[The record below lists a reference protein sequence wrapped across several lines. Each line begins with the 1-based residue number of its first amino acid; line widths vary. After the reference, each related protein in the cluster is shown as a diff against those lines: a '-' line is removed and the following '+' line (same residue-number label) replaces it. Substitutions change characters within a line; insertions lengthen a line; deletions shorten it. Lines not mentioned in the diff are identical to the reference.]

1 MGIVSLF
8 LATVVVTLCALLL
21 VPAVQNMVVHRLAS
35 YASEKLGAEVSIG
48 RASVDPWGSIELEDV
63 LIRDLRGDTLFMIG
77 VLQVDRPRILFGQH
91 TVKVA
96 TLGIRRM
103 RFALDRPAGEAHT
116 NFTDLMDKLSSG
128 DTTSTGPDWTIQCG
142 TFAIDDLHFS
152 HHDHVYE
159 KLPFGVD
166 FDHVDAREVNVR
178 GSGLKIIGDS
188 IMVHLD
194 QLSLREQSGLVVNRL
209 AGMATVS
216 GHGIAVA
223 QLVLQTPNSD
233 LHGDLT
239 MTTTSWDDHSEFI
252 QKVVMRLALDSSLLD
267 FADIAYFAPDLQG
280 ISFPI
285 RVKGRVR
292 GTVEELK
299 GRDLDLRFGSHSR
312 FIGSAELSG
321 LPDIDNTFMIVDVD
335 RFNTDLKDLAELPV
349 PPFVEGRSLELPPE
363 VDRLGRM
370 SFSGN
375 FTGFTRSFTAYGTA
389 ITDLG
394 EVRSDMSYQRDT
406 ISDVFGFKGR
416 LATTSFE
423 LGKLVGVDMLGP
435 IGTRIRVDA
444 QGHSLATLQADLD
457 GEVPLFTIGGTAVR
471 DIIVNGRLER
481 NLFNGALSV
490 NDPNLAMEFKGLA
503 DLRGRWPL
511 VDFTA
516 DLRHADLRALGL
528 FERAQYDAISM
539 HVNAAGRL
547 SPDSLLGDLQI
558 KDIVYCSTDGDHD
571 LGDIRLESDRK
582 DGQNVLRLDASFA
595 EAEIVGTFLPT
606 LLPKAFANVVYS
618 VFPALRDEVSYSQE
632 EQRFKFDIKA
642 RDTGP
647 WLQLFVPGLVV
658 ANASSISGAFDSR
671 TFDLDLTFRSPSV
684 SLDAVRSTEVEI
696 IAEKTLDI
704 LAFGLSSERTSW
716 NDSTWMAGISLQGK
730 AYQDELEFDLGW
742 DTSATG
748 TRGKLEL
755 LGEVRGWRSVL
766 LELLPSEIML
776 GKGSWVTQQVTRFS
790 IDSTTVVVD
799 SLVLLNGEQ
808 RVALGG
814 TISKDDTRSMAF
826 EVENVALSNLEP
838 YLGGPRLRGIVS
850 GDGSVH
856 DLYGDPF
863 ALAYICAD
871 SIAVQDKPVG
881 DVRFTAGWA
890 PGARSL
896 DLAGSLTRGPI
907 KALDFEG
914 TLGLFDGGELD
925 VTLLFDRFDLD
936 FINPYLPEGISE
948 MQGLVSG
955 DLGVRGTLLAPQ
967 VNGTLDL
974 TDAGLRID
982 YLNTLYR
989 FSHRL
994 KVYPDM
1000 FALDRVRVRDEEGNV
1015 AVVNGTVIHQG
1026 LRHWNYNVDGTMER
1040 FLVLN
1045 TTLADNELFYGKAYA
1060 TGSLEVSGEEGSLDV
1075 VVDARTA
1082 AGTSMHFPIGGSTE
1096 VSSIGFV
1103 QFVNTDTAEVKE
1115 EEVDLAGISLDLKVT
1130 VTPEATMEL
1139 IFDPTIGDILTGSG
1153 QGELEIYVNNAGDLT
1168 MRGQVEV
1175 TEGDYLFTLRNVVNK
1190 HFQLEPGGRITWYG
1204 DPFDAQLDLQ
1214 ATYRL
1219 RAPLYDIIPPSERS
1233 EAYKKRV
1240 PVEVGMRLRDKMM
1253 NPEIGFQVRLPSVDE
1268 SMRAQV
1274 NSALSTEQELNRQ
1287 VFALIALNRFVPP
1300 PQYVGAGSVN
1310 TNAAGT
1316 TTSELLSNQ
1325 VSNWLSSLSKDVDLG
1340 VNYRPGDNITQDEL
1354 ELAVSTQ
1361 LFNERLLFS
1370 SNVGV
1375 QYGAQR
1381 ADASSNLLGDFQLEY
1396 LMTRDGK
1403 FRLKAYSVSNDRNLN
1418 QADQA
1423 PTTQGV
1429 GLVFRRE
1436 GDVFWDLIRR
1446 KRNRSSAQ

>member
-21 VPAVQNMVVHRLAS
+21 VPAVQNMVVHRLAA
-35 YASEKLGAEVSIG
+35 YASEKVGAEVRIGHASI
-48 RASVDPWGSIELEDV
+48 DPWGRIELEEV

-77 VLQVDRPRILFGQH
+77 ALQVDRPRILFARH

-96 TLGIRRM
+96 ALGVQHM

-116 NFTDLMDKLSSG
+116 NFTDLLDRLSSG
-128 DTTSTGPDWTIQCG
+128 DTTSTGPDWTIQCNS
-142 TFAIDDLHFS
+142 FFIDDLHFS

-159 KLPFGVD
+159 QLPFGVD
-166 FDHVDAREVNVR
+166 LDHVDAREVIVR

-188 IMVHLD
+188 IMAHLD
-194 QLSLREQSGLVVNRL
+194 QLSLRERSGFVVDRL
-209 AGMATVS
+209 GGTATVS
-216 GHGIAVA
+216 ALGISVEHM
-223 QLVLQTPNSD
+223 VVRTPNSD
-233 LHGDLT
+233 LRGELS
-239 MTTTSWDDHSEFI
+239 MSTTGWDDHSDFI
-252 QKVVMRLALDSSLLD
+252 HKVMMRLSLDSSLLD
-267 FADIAYFAPDLQG
+267 LADVAYFAPDLEG
-280 ISFPI
+280 ISFPM
-285 RVKGRVR
+285 RVKGRFR

-299 GRDLDLRFGSHSR
+299 GRDMDLRFGSHSR
-312 FIGSAELSG
+312 FMGSAELSG
-321 LPDIDNTFMIVDVD
+321 LPDIDNTFMIVDVG
-335 RFNTDLKDLAELPV
+335 RFSTDLQDLAQVPV
-349 PPFVEGRSLELPPE
+349 PPFVEGRSLELPAE
-363 VDRLGRM
+363 LDRLGRM

-389 ITDLG
+389 RTDLG
-394 EVRSDMSYQRDT
+394 EVRSDISYQRDT
-406 ISDVFGFKGR
+406 VSETFGFKGR

-423 LGKLVGVDMLGP
+423 LGKLVGVDLLGP
-435 IGTRIRVDA
+435 LGAKVRVDA
-444 QGHSLATLQADLD
+444 KGHSLATLQADLD
-457 GEVPLFTIGGTAVR
+457 GEVPLFTIGGTPVR
-471 DIIVNGRLER
+471 DIMVKGRLER
-481 NLFNGALSV
+481 NLFNGVLSV
-490 NDPNLAMEFKGLA
+490 NDPNLSLEFKGLA

-516 DLRHADLRALGL
+516 DLQHADLRALGL
-528 FERAQYDAISM
+528 FERSQYDAISM
-539 HVNAAGRL
+539 QINASGRL
-547 SPDSLLGDLQI
+547 SPDSLLGDLEI
-558 KDIVYCSTDGDHD
+558 RDIVYCSTDGDHD
-571 LGDIRLESDRK
+571 LGDIRLESDRM
-582 DGQNVLRLDASFA
+582 DGQNILRLDASFA

-606 LLPKAFANVVYS
+606 LLPNAFANVVYS
-618 VFPALRDEVSYSQE
+618 VFPALRDEVIYAQE
-632 EQRFKFDIKA
+632 VQRFRFDLKA

-658 ANASSISGAFDSR
+658 ANNSTVVGSFDSR
-671 TFDLDLTFRSPSV
+671 TFDLDLTLRSPLV
-684 SLDAVRSTEVEI
+684 SMGAVRSTEVEV

-704 LAFGLSSERTSW
+704 LAFGLSSERTAW
-716 NDSTWMAGISLQGK
+716 NDSTWMEGISLQGK
-730 AYQDELEFDLGW
+730 AYQDELEFSLGW

-748 TRGKLEL
+748 TRGSLEL

-776 GKGSWVTQQVTRFS
+776 GKGSWVTQRVTRFS

-799 SLVLLNGEQ
+799 SLVLLNGQQ
-808 RVALGG
+808 RIALGG
-814 TISKDDTRSMAF
+814 TISKDVTRSMAF
-826 EVENVALSNLEP
+826 EVENVALANLEP
-838 YLGGPRLRGIVS
+838 YLGGPRLRGMIS

-881 DVRFTAGWA
+881 DIRFTAGWA

-925 VTLLFDRFDLD
+925 VTLLFDRFDLA

-955 DLGVRGTLLAPQ
+955 DLGVHGTLLAPE

-1015 AVVNGTVIHQG
+1015 AIVNGTVIHQG
-1026 LRHWNYNVDGTMER
+1026 LRHWNYNVGGTMER

-1045 TTLADNELFYGKAYA
+1045 TTLADNELFYGKAYG

-1082 AGTSMHFPIGGSTE
+1082 TGTSMHFPIGGSTE

-1103 QFVNTDTAEVKE
+1103 QFVTTDTADVKDE
-1115 EEVDLAGISLDLKVT
+1115 EMDLAGISLDLKVT
-1130 VTPEATMEL
+1130 VTPEATLEL

-1153 QGELEIYVNNAGDLT
+1153 QGDLEINVNNAGDLS

-1240 PVEVGMRLRDKMM
+1240 PVEVGMRLREKMM

-1268 SMRAQV
+1268 SLRAQV

-1310 TNAAGT
+1310 ANAAGT

-1381 ADASSNLLGDFQLEY
+1381 ADAGSNLLGDFQLEY

-1429 GLVFRRE
+1429 GVVFRRE
-1436 GDVFWDLIRR
+1436 GDGFWELIRR
-1446 KRNRSSAQ
+1446 KRNKTATP